1 METDSICWLITVSGP
16 ASSLASLEGQA
27 VLRPQGGPRPSSG
40 DRGVGPAQMGKR
52 GLEPQ
57 PSSTTPA
64 PTPRLQ
70 GTQETPKKSA
80 STPAP
85 HPCEGLPL
93 GWGTLSFVSDVGYFT
108 EHGRGTRAWAQGVW
122 GPPRPEWGAGPAGHR
137 QSLCTRHPL
146 TPTSDDQDTQPLYSG
161 GPADPTGAAS

>member
-1 METDSICWLITVSGP
+1 METDSTCWLITVSGP
-16 ASSLASLEGQA
+16 ASSPASLQGQA
-27 VLRPQGGPRPSSG
+27 VLCPQGAPRPSSG
-40 DRGVGPAQMGKR
+40 DRGVGAAQMEKR

-57 PSSTTPA
+57 PSNTTPA
-64 PTPRLQ
+64 LTPRLR
-70 GTQETPKKSA
+70 GTQETPEKPA

-93 GWGTLSFVSDVGYFT
+93 GRGTLSFASHVGYFT
-108 EHGRGTRAWAQGVW
+108 EHGRGMRAWVQGVW

-137 QSLCTRHPL
+137 QLPCTRHPL
-146 TPTSDDQDTQPLYSG
+146 TLASDDQDIQPLYSR